1 MREAPAYAARGLAT
15 TRWRLAQAGSPVH
28 VREEKAT
35 VAEVLDVPAATPG
48 RRADRRAILVRARRT
63 HWVQVRCCAADGAEA
78 VRVRIDRGQLRVVV
92 RIRMRALRVR
102 GAGVVVVVHAAVLRR
117 AVRALVIQPQRVTD
131 LLTDDVLHFG
141 SVVVLVGGAPEVV
154 VVVLHHALDDVL
166 APRDPDL
173 GQAEPA
179 TVAVRRA
186 ADLDTPARRPAGLG
200 LRATRNLRRVQDVRL
215 RPVVRRGHEHVVPES
230 RDVVAEI

>member
-15 TRWRLAQAGSPVH
+15 TRRRLAQAGSPVH

-35 VAEVLDVPAATPG
+35 VAEVLDVPAATLG
-48 RRADRRAILVRARRT
+48 RRADRRAVVVRAWRAKGSRACRRG
-63 HWVQVRCCAADGAEA
+63 ADGAEA
-78 VRVRIDRGQLRVVV
+78 VQVRVDDPEFLVVV
-92 RIRMRALRVR
+92 RVRMRALRVR
-102 GAGVVVVVHAAVLRR
+102 RARVVVVVHAAVLRR

-131 LLTDDVLHFG
+131 LLTDDVLHLG
-141 SVVVLVGGAPEVV
+141 SVVVLVGGAAEVV
-154 VVVLHHALDDVL
+154 VVVLHHALDDVF

-215 RPVVRRGHEHVVPES
+215 R
-230 RDVVAEI
+230 